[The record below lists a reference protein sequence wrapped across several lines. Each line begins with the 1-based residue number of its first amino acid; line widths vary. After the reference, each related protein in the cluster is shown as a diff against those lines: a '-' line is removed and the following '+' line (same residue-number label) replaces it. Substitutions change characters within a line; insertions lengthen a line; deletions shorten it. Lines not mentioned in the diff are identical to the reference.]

1 ATISYSYKV
10 INTGNVTLSGP
21 FTVTDNKTTDESCPA
36 TPTSLSPNT
45 GTVGSPSAGSS
56 ITCTSSYTITQ
67 ADLDSGSVTNVASA
81 HGFFGT
87 TQVDSP
93 TDTKTVTANQSPAL
107 TIVKSASPSTYS
119 SVGATISYSYK
130 VINTGNVTL
139 SGPFTV
145 TDNKTTDESCP
156 ATPTSL
162 SPNTGTV
169 GSPSPAS
176 SITCPST
183 TTFRPA
189 DLDSGSVTN

>member
-169 GSPSPAS
+169 GSPSAGS
-176 SITCPST
+176 SITCTSSYT
-183 TTFRPA
+183 ITQ
-189 DLDSGSVTN
+189 